1 VNNLRQP
8 ALQVRAQIDEWLKRE
23 LKDVIPLAYLDEPA
37 QHEAEIRE
45 ILLSEGIELELE
57 SRWEDGMAKC
67 RVGLVRTEGE
77 RVSPEIIR
85 RIDDLGRIAIPK
97 ELRRAMN
104 VEEGDA
110 LALSIDSQTGT
121 LRAKKYCKLRELKCD
136 VQGVVDALMEIS
148 SCEVVLTNNREVIAS
163 AGENVPEAGT
173 PAIITDIMA
182 GSSPVFRQRIVD
194 SEGSEVGALFVG
206 CNPSKGISLTVS
218 NALCRLAAR
227 FVEKLI
233 D

>member
-1 VNNLRQP
+1 
-8 ALQVRAQIDEWLKRE
+8 
-23 LKDVIPLAYLDEPA
+23 
-37 QHEAEIRE
+37 
-45 ILLSEGIELELE
+45 
-57 SRWEDGMAKC
+57 M
-67 RVGLVRTEGE
+67 
-77 RVSPEIIR
+77 SPEIIR
-85 RIDDLGRIAIPK
+85 RIDDLGRIVIPK

-121 LRAKKYCKLRELKCD
+121 LRAKRYCKLRELGCD

-148 SCEVVLTNNREVIAS
+148 SCEVVLTNNSEVIAS

-173 PAIITDIMA
+173 PVIITDIME
-182 GSSPVFRQRIVD
+182 GYPHVFRKRIVD
-194 SEGSEVGALFVG
+194 SEGIKVGALFVG
-206 CNPSKGISLTVS
+206 CNPSEGISPTVS

>member
-1 VNNLRQP
+1 MNNLRQP

-23 LKDVIPLAYLDEPA
+23 LKDVIPLAHLDEPT
-37 QHEAEIRE
+37 QHEAEIGK

-67 RVGLVRTEGE
+67 RVRLVRTEGE

>member
-1 VNNLRQP
+1 
-8 ALQVRAQIDEWLKRE
+8 
-23 LKDVIPLAYLDEPA
+23 
-37 QHEAEIRE
+37 
-45 ILLSEGIELELE
+45 
-57 SRWEDGMAKC
+57 MAKC
-67 RVGLVRTEGE
+67 RAGLARTEGE

-85 RIDDLGRIAIPK
+85 RIDDLGRVVIPK

-121 LRAKKYCKLRELKCD
+121 LRAKKYCKLRELRCD
-136 VQGVVDALMEIS
+136 IQGVVDALTEIS
-148 SCEVVLTNNREVIAS
+148 TCEVVLTNNREVIAS

-206 CNPSKGISLTVS
+206 CNPSKGISPTVS

-227 FVEKLI
+227 FVEKVI